1 LRVLALALA
10 ASVVA
15 QATGVPGDV
24 TAWLQGGILGLVV
37 VGFLTGKIR
46 RGADYDQVQAE
57 NARLRAVM
65 EDRVLP
71 ALIRSNEVLG
81 RAADKAGA

>member
-15 QATGVPGDV
+15 QATGVPTDV
-24 TAWLQGGILGLVV
+24 AAWLQYGVTGLVV
-37 VGFLTGKIR
+37 LGFFTGKIR

-57 NARLRAVM
+57 NRRLRAVM

>member
-1 LRVLALALA
+1 LRVLALALVGT
-10 ASVVA
+10 VVA
-15 QATGVPGDV
+15 QATGVPTDV
-24 TAWLQGGILGLVV
+24 AAWLQYGVIGLVV
-37 VGFLTGKIR
+37 LGFLTGKVR